1 MAAAPDF
8 NTLHTNIN
16 GAEAEHEAALK
27 ARDAAQARYGA
38 ALESLNTTQKAFDD
52 AVSSFR
58 ASVTPPAGSYWATAP
73 KPAA

>member
-8 NTLHTNIN
+8 NTLHNNIA
-16 GAEAEHEAALK
+16 GAVAEHGAALK
-27 ARDAAQARYGA
+27 ARDAADVRYNT
-38 ALESLNTTQKAFDD
+38 ALDALNATQKAFDD

-58 ASVTPPAGSYWATAP
+58 ASDVPPAGSYWATAP